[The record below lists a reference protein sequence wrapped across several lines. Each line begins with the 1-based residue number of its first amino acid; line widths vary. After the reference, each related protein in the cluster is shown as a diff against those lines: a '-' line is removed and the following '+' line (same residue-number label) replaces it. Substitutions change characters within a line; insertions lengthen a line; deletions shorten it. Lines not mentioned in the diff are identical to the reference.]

1 MILLV
6 IAGAVALILGLVGV
20 YGVISYAVSQRS
32 RELGIRIALG
42 TERGRVLAMVVGQGA
57 ILAGTGVV
65 LELALAFGLI
75 RLMSGVLFGVSPM
88 DPATYAVAAGG
99 LLTVA
104 LLASYLPARR
114 AARVDPVGALR
125 AE

>member
-1 MILLV
+1 
-6 IAGAVALILGLVGV
+6 
-20 YGVISYAVSQRS
+20 VISYAVSQRS

-42 TERGRVLAMVVGQGA
+42 AEQGRVVAMVVGQGA
-57 ILAGTGVV
+57 ILAGTGVA
-65 LELALAFGLI
+65 LGLALAFGLI

-104 LLASYLPARR
+104 LLAGYVPARR
-114 AARVDPVGALR
+114 AARVDPIGALR
-125 AE
+125 AQ